1 MRVPVTVRRAAISPP
16 GPIAEGTA
24 MLEPLLFIGLIIAA
38 AAAATRL
45 GIAAAAPMAP
55 SRLDAWDGRADADA

>member
-1 MRVPVTVRRAAISPP
+1 
-16 GPIAEGTA
+16 

-38 AAAATRL
+38 MAAATRL